1 MLGKKSR
8 KTDGS
13 QFEIQQW
20 TVLNQRL
27 EINHST
33 TPSLKKNLQK
43 CHTCSRA
50 SSLDKATRA
59 WLQSKR
65 CLSPSTEK
73 TLNTN
78 IQIQNSLIRTRFTQ
92 TQTSLTKE
100 QRKENI
106 RGAFA
111 LSPNIKL
118 DLDKKYIL
126 VDDVFTTGSTAN
138 ACAKIL
144 KKAGIQIIEL
154 LTLAHG

>member
-8 KTDGS
+8 TADGS

-27 EINHST
+27 ETNHS
-33 TPSLKKNLQK
+33 PPPPLKKNLQK
-43 CHTCSRA
+43 CHTVPVPLHSTKQRE
-50 SSLDKATRA
+50 RGFN
-59 WLQSKR
+59 QSDVLAHVLK
-65 CLSPSTEK
+65 K

-106 RGAFA
+106 RGALA

-118 DLDKKYIL
+118 DLGYYDYPEIEPMNFWGSNKK
-126 VDDVFTTGSTAN
+126 
-138 ACAKIL
+138 L
-144 KKAGIQIIEL
+144 KNL
-154 LTLAHG
+154 LHKTKK

>member
-33 TPSLKKNLQK
+33 TPSLKKICKNAILVPVPLHSTKQ
-43 CHTCSRA
+43 RE
-50 SSLDKATRA
+50 RGFN
-59 WLQSKR
+59 QSDALAQVLK
-65 CLSPSTEK
+65 K

-144 KKAGIQIIEL
+144 KKAGIQTIEL

>member
-8 KTDGS
+8 TADGS

-20 TVLNQRL
+20 TVLYQRL

-33 TPSLKKNLQK
+33 TPSLKKNLRK

-50 SSLDKATRA
+50 ASPDKATRA
-59 WLQSKR
+59 WLQSKQ

-118 DLDKKYIL
+118 DLDKKIYFSRRCFHHRL
-126 VDDVFTTGSTAN
+126 YG
-138 ACAKIL
+138 
-144 KKAGIQIIEL
+144 
-154 LTLAHG
+154 